1 MKRQF
6 ALIPAYKPNEN
17 LISFIQSLETRGLE
31 VVVVNDGSGEDH
43 LPLFHKIQEQSL
55 ATVIHLEK
63 NQGKGAALK
72 AGLSYLNTVNDDFQ
86 VITLDADGQHSLQ
99 DALFLLQKSLENE
112 GSLLLGS
119 RAQSKDSPLRSRIGN
134 YITKKVFSLTTGVR
148 VEDTQT
154 GMRAFS
160 KQLIPKLLKI
170 QGNRYEYEMNML
182 LDFAKEG
189 IPIQE
194 YPIETIYINDNEESH
209 FDTVKDSIRIY
220 SQILKFISSSLLSF
234 CIDFLLYTLS
244 LSLSGSILFSNAF
257 ARLISLHC
265 NFFMNKNYVF
275 QNASESTK
283 REHLKEYLSY
293 LGLALSLFAMNT
305 LLLSAV
311 VEVLGVNA
319 YLAKII
325 TEILL
330 FILSYFV
337 QKHLIF
343 SKQEKKQTLRRN
355 VHHKEG
361 RNPLKRLN
369 TKKAGLL
376 YGLVLFSY
384 TSYALLDTFVIP
396 HPMKTVLAESANIEA
411 TSGIKESIEA
421 KINEKLG
428 LSESAETSLTENTNG
443 NSSYS
448 TGQSTSEAEN
458 SSGSAGSSSE
468 ANDTSENSA
477 NTGGST
483 NLTASSTVEGGTVIG
498 SYSDSNVSIT
508 LKEYREYDSAIYVA
522 DVTVSDVSYLKTAL
536 ASNTYGRNITDTTS
550 DMASEN
556 NAILAINGDYYGA
569 RQSGYVIRNGN
580 LYRNSSGNRDA
591 LAIMKNGEFEFVT
604 EGETSAET
612 LLENGA
618 LQVFSFGPV
627 LLEDGS
633 ISVTENDEV
642 GMAMASNPRTAIG
655 YLGKNHYV
663 FVVSDGRTSESAGLS
678 LYELAS
684 FMKNLG
690 VVDAYNLDGGGSSTM
705 VFKGE
710 VINTPTTNGHSTQER
725 AVSDILYIGGKQS

>member
-31 VVVVNDGSGEDH
+31 VVVVNDGSGEDY

-86 VITLDADGQHSLQ
+86 VITLDADGQHSIQ
-99 DALFLLQKSLENE
+99 DALFLLQRSLENE

-134 YITKKVFSLTTGVR
+134 YITKKVFSLTTGVK

-189 IPIQE
+189 IPIRE

-234 CIDFLLYTLS
+234 CIDFLLYTAS
-244 LSLSGSILFSNAF
+244 FALSGSILFSNTF

-265 NFFMNKNYVF
+265 NFFMNQNYVF
-275 QNASESTK
+275 QNTSEGTK

-293 LGLALSLFAMNT
+293 LGLALSLFAMNS

-343 SKQEKKQTLRRN
+343 SKQEN
-355 VHHKEG
+355 VPFHAENTTRTNENAPFHKENIPF
-361 RNPLKRLN
+361 RNE
-369 TKKAGLL
+369 
-376 YGLVLFSY
+376 Y
-384 TSYALLDTFVIP
+384 TA
-396 HPMKTVLAESANIEA
+396 
-411 TSGIKESIEA
+411 
-421 KINEKLG
+421 
-428 LSESAETSLTENTNG
+428 
-443 NSSYS
+443 
-448 TGQSTSEAEN
+448 
-458 SSGSAGSSSE
+458 
-468 ANDTSENSA
+468 
-477 NTGGST
+477 
-483 NLTASSTVEGGTVIG
+483 
-498 SYSDSNVSIT
+498 
-508 LKEYREYDSAIYVA
+508 
-522 DVTVSDVSYLKTAL
+522 
-536 ASNTYGRNITDTTS
+536 
-550 DMASEN
+550 
-556 NAILAINGDYYGA
+556 
-569 RQSGYVIRNGN
+569 
-580 LYRNSSGNRDA
+580 
-591 LAIMKNGEFEFVT
+591 
-604 EGETSAET
+604 
-612 LLENGA
+612 
-618 LQVFSFGPV
+618 
-627 LLEDGS
+627 
-633 ISVTENDEV
+633 
-642 GMAMASNPRTAIG
+642 
-655 YLGKNHYV
+655 
-663 FVVSDGRTSESAGLS
+663 
-678 LYELAS
+678 
-684 FMKNLG
+684 
-690 VVDAYNLDGGGSSTM
+690 
-705 VFKGE
+705 
-710 VINTPTTNGHSTQER
+710 
-725 AVSDILYIGGKQS
+725 

>member
-17 LISFIQSLETRGLE
+17 LISFIQSLEARGLR
-31 VVVVNDGSGEDH
+31 VVVVNDGSGEDY

-55 ATVIHLEK
+55 AKVIHLEK

-72 AGLSYLNTVNDDFQ
+72 AGLSYLNTINDDFQ
-86 VITLDADGQHSLQ
+86 VITLDADGQHSIQ

-134 YITKKVFSLTTGVR
+134 YLTKKVFSLTTGVK

-293 LGLALSLFAMNT
+293 LGLALSLFAINT

-319 YLAKII
+319 YLAKIV

-343 SKQEKKQTLRRN
+343 SKQEN
-355 VHHKEG
+355 APFH
-361 RNPLKRLN
+361 
-369 TKKAGLL
+369 
-376 YGLVLFSY
+376 S
-384 TSYALLDTFVIP
+384 
-396 HPMKTVLAESANIEA
+396 
-411 TSGIKESIEA
+411 
-421 KINEKLG
+421 
-428 LSESAETSLTENTNG
+428 ENTTRAN
-443 NSSYS
+443 
-448 TGQSTSEAEN
+448 EN
-458 SSGSAGSSSE
+458 APFH
-468 ANDTSENSA
+468 NENIPFR
-477 NTGGST
+477 NEY
-483 NLTASSTVEGGTVIG
+483 TA
-498 SYSDSNVSIT
+498 
-508 LKEYREYDSAIYVA
+508 
-522 DVTVSDVSYLKTAL
+522 
-536 ASNTYGRNITDTTS
+536 
-550 DMASEN
+550 
-556 NAILAINGDYYGA
+556 
-569 RQSGYVIRNGN
+569 
-580 LYRNSSGNRDA
+580 
-591 LAIMKNGEFEFVT
+591 
-604 EGETSAET
+604 
-612 LLENGA
+612 
-618 LQVFSFGPV
+618 
-627 LLEDGS
+627 
-633 ISVTENDEV
+633 
-642 GMAMASNPRTAIG
+642 
-655 YLGKNHYV
+655 
-663 FVVSDGRTSESAGLS
+663 
-678 LYELAS
+678 
-684 FMKNLG
+684 
-690 VVDAYNLDGGGSSTM
+690 
-705 VFKGE
+705 
-710 VINTPTTNGHSTQER
+710 
-725 AVSDILYIGGKQS
+725 

>member
-31 VVVVNDGSGEDH
+31 VVVVNDGSGEDY
-43 LPLFHKIQEQSL
+43 LPLFHKIQEQTL

-72 AGLSYLNTVNDDFQ
+72 AGLAYLNTVNDDFQ

-119 RAQSKDSPLRSRIGN
+119 RMQSKDSPLRSRIGN
-134 YITKKVFSLTTGVR
+134 YITKKVFFLTTGVK

-182 LDFAKEG
+182 LDFAKQG
-189 IPIQE
+189 IPIKE
-194 YPIETIYINDNEESH
+194 YPIETIYINDNEGSH

-234 CIDFLLYTLS
+234 CIDFLLYTVS
-244 LSLSGSILFSNAF
+244 FSLSGSILFSNAF

-275 QNASESTK
+275 QNASERTEKENTAWKEIVEETGNETANAEKTDQTEAIK

-343 SKQEKKQTLRRN
+343 SKQEN
-355 VHHKEG
+355 VPFHNK
-361 RNPLKRLN
+361 N
-369 TKKAGLL
+369 T
-376 YGLVLFSY
+376 
-384 TSYALLDTFVIP
+384 TR
-396 HPMKTVLAESANIEA
+396 ANENVPFHA
-411 TSGIKESIEA
+411 
-421 KINEKLG
+421 
-428 LSESAETSLTENTNG
+428 ENTTRAN
-443 NSSYS
+443 
-448 TGQSTSEAEN
+448 EN
-458 SSGSAGSSSE
+458 APFH
-468 ANDTSENSA
+468 NENIPFR
-477 NTGGST
+477 NEY
-483 NLTASSTVEGGTVIG
+483 TA
-498 SYSDSNVSIT
+498 
-508 LKEYREYDSAIYVA
+508 
-522 DVTVSDVSYLKTAL
+522 
-536 ASNTYGRNITDTTS
+536 
-550 DMASEN
+550 
-556 NAILAINGDYYGA
+556 
-569 RQSGYVIRNGN
+569 
-580 LYRNSSGNRDA
+580 
-591 LAIMKNGEFEFVT
+591 
-604 EGETSAET
+604 
-612 LLENGA
+612 
-618 LQVFSFGPV
+618 
-627 LLEDGS
+627 
-633 ISVTENDEV
+633 
-642 GMAMASNPRTAIG
+642 
-655 YLGKNHYV
+655 
-663 FVVSDGRTSESAGLS
+663 
-678 LYELAS
+678 
-684 FMKNLG
+684 
-690 VVDAYNLDGGGSSTM
+690 
-705 VFKGE
+705 
-710 VINTPTTNGHSTQER
+710 
-725 AVSDILYIGGKQS
+725 

>member
-17 LISFIQSLETRGLE
+17 LISFIQSLEARGLE
-31 VVVVNDGSGEDH
+31 VVVVNDGSGEDY

-134 YITKKVFSLTTGVR
+134 YITKKVFSLTTGVK

-189 IPIQE
+189 IPIRE

-209 FDTVKDSIRIY
+209 FDTVKDSVRIY

-234 CIDFLLYTLS
+234 CIDFLLYTASFS
-244 LSLSGSILFSNAF
+244 LIGSILFSNAF

-265 NFFMNKNYVF
+265 NFFMNQNYVF
-275 QNASESTK
+275 QNASEGTK

-343 SKQEKKQTLRRN
+343 SKKENVPFHTESTTHANENAPFHNENIPFRN
-355 VHHKEG
+355 E
-361 RNPLKRLN
+361 
-369 TKKAGLL
+369 
-376 YGLVLFSY
+376 Y
-384 TSYALLDTFVIP
+384 TT
-396 HPMKTVLAESANIEA
+396 
-411 TSGIKESIEA
+411 
-421 KINEKLG
+421 
-428 LSESAETSLTENTNG
+428 
-443 NSSYS
+443 
-448 TGQSTSEAEN
+448 
-458 SSGSAGSSSE
+458 
-468 ANDTSENSA
+468 
-477 NTGGST
+477 
-483 NLTASSTVEGGTVIG
+483 
-498 SYSDSNVSIT
+498 
-508 LKEYREYDSAIYVA
+508 
-522 DVTVSDVSYLKTAL
+522 
-536 ASNTYGRNITDTTS
+536 
-550 DMASEN
+550 
-556 NAILAINGDYYGA
+556 
-569 RQSGYVIRNGN
+569 
-580 LYRNSSGNRDA
+580 
-591 LAIMKNGEFEFVT
+591 
-604 EGETSAET
+604 
-612 LLENGA
+612 
-618 LQVFSFGPV
+618 
-627 LLEDGS
+627 
-633 ISVTENDEV
+633 
-642 GMAMASNPRTAIG
+642 
-655 YLGKNHYV
+655 
-663 FVVSDGRTSESAGLS
+663 
-678 LYELAS
+678 
-684 FMKNLG
+684 
-690 VVDAYNLDGGGSSTM
+690 
-705 VFKGE
+705 
-710 VINTPTTNGHSTQER
+710 
-725 AVSDILYIGGKQS
+725 

>member
-17 LISFIQSLETRGLE
+17 LISFIQSLEARGLR
-31 VVVVNDGSGEDH
+31 VVVVNDGSGEDY

-55 ATVIHLEK
+55 AKVIHLEK

-72 AGLSYLNTVNDDFQ
+72 AGLAYLNTVNDDFQ

-119 RAQSKDSPLRSRIGN
+119 RMQSKDSPLRSRIGN
-134 YITKKVFSLTTGVR
+134 YITKKVFFLTTGVK

-182 LDFAKEG
+182 LDFAKQG
-189 IPIQE
+189 IPIKE
-194 YPIETIYINDNEESH
+194 YPIETIYINDNEGSH

-220 SQILKFISSSLLSF
+220 SQILKFTSSSLLSF

-244 LSLSGSILFSNAF
+244 FALSGNIFFSNAF

-275 QNASESTK
+275 QNASERTEKENTAWKEIVEETGNETANAEKTDQTEAIK

-343 SKQEKKQTLRRN
+343 SKQEN
-355 VHHKEG
+355 VPFHNK
-361 RNPLKRLN
+361 N
-369 TKKAGLL
+369 T
-376 YGLVLFSY
+376 
-384 TSYALLDTFVIP
+384 TR
-396 HPMKTVLAESANIEA
+396 ANENVPFHA
-411 TSGIKESIEA
+411 
-421 KINEKLG
+421 
-428 LSESAETSLTENTNG
+428 ENTTRAN
-443 NSSYS
+443 
-448 TGQSTSEAEN
+448 EN
-458 SSGSAGSSSE
+458 APFH
-468 ANDTSENSA
+468 NENIPFR
-477 NTGGST
+477 NEY
-483 NLTASSTVEGGTVIG
+483 TA
-498 SYSDSNVSIT
+498 
-508 LKEYREYDSAIYVA
+508 
-522 DVTVSDVSYLKTAL
+522 
-536 ASNTYGRNITDTTS
+536 
-550 DMASEN
+550 
-556 NAILAINGDYYGA
+556 
-569 RQSGYVIRNGN
+569 
-580 LYRNSSGNRDA
+580 
-591 LAIMKNGEFEFVT
+591 
-604 EGETSAET
+604 
-612 LLENGA
+612 
-618 LQVFSFGPV
+618 
-627 LLEDGS
+627 
-633 ISVTENDEV
+633 
-642 GMAMASNPRTAIG
+642 
-655 YLGKNHYV
+655 
-663 FVVSDGRTSESAGLS
+663 
-678 LYELAS
+678 
-684 FMKNLG
+684 
-690 VVDAYNLDGGGSSTM
+690 
-705 VFKGE
+705 
-710 VINTPTTNGHSTQER
+710 
-725 AVSDILYIGGKQS
+725 

>member
-31 VVVVNDGSGEDH
+31 VVVMNDGSGEDY

-134 YITKKVFSLTTGVR
+134 YLTKKVFSLTTGVK

-182 LDFAKEG
+182 LDFAKQG
-189 IPIQE
+189 IPIKE
-194 YPIETIYINDNEESH
+194 YPIETIYINDNEGSH

-234 CIDFLLYTLS
+234 CIDFLLYTVS
-244 LSLSGSILFSNAF
+244 FSLSGSILFSNAF

-265 NFFMNKNYVF
+265 NFFMNQNYVF
-275 QNASESTK
+275 QNASERTEKENPAWKERAEETGNETVNAEKTDQTEAIK
-283 REHLKEYLSY
+283 RENLKEYLSY

-311 VEVLGVNA
+311 VEVLGMNA

-343 SKQEKKQTLRRN
+343 SKQEN
-355 VHHKEG
+355 VPFH
-361 RNPLKRLN
+361 
-369 TKKAGLL
+369 
-376 YGLVLFSY
+376 
-384 TSYALLDTFVIP
+384 
-396 HPMKTVLAESANIEA
+396 
-411 TSGIKESIEA
+411 
-421 KINEKLG
+421 
-428 LSESAETSLTENTNG
+428 TENTTRAN
-443 NSSYS
+443 
-448 TGQSTSEAEN
+448 EN
-458 SSGSAGSSSE
+458 VPFHNKNTTR
-468 ANDTSENSA
+468 ANENA
-477 NTGGST
+477 P
-483 NLTASSTVEGGTVIG
+483 
-498 SYSDSNVSIT
+498 
-508 LKEYREYDSAIYVA
+508 
-522 DVTVSDVSYLKTAL
+522 
-536 ASNTYGRNITDTTS
+536 
-550 DMASEN
+550 
-556 NAILAINGDYYGA
+556 
-569 RQSGYVIRNGN
+569 
-580 LYRNSSGNRDA
+580 
-591 LAIMKNGEFEFVT
+591 FH
-604 EGETSAET
+604 
-612 LLENGA
+612 
-618 LQVFSFGPV
+618 
-627 LLEDGS
+627 
-633 ISVTENDEV
+633 TENIPFRNEY
-642 GMAMASNPRTAIG
+642 TA
-655 YLGKNHYV
+655 
-663 FVVSDGRTSESAGLS
+663 
-678 LYELAS
+678 
-684 FMKNLG
+684 
-690 VVDAYNLDGGGSSTM
+690 
-705 VFKGE
+705 
-710 VINTPTTNGHSTQER
+710 
-725 AVSDILYIGGKQS
+725 

>member
-17 LISFIQSLETRGLE
+17 LISFIQSLEARGLE
-31 VVVVNDGSGEDH
+31 VVVVNDGSGEDY

-55 ATVIHLEK
+55 AKVIHLEK
-63 NQGKGAALK
+63 NQEKGAALK
-72 AGLSYLNTVNDDFQ
+72 AGLSYLNTINDDFQ

-194 YPIETIYINDNEESH
+194 YPIETIYINDNAESH

-244 LSLSGSILFSNAF
+244 FALSGSILFSNAF

-275 QNASESTK
+275 QNTSERTGKENPAWKEIAEETENVTAKGEIAEETESVTAKGEKVERTEAIK

-293 LGLALSLFAMNT
+293 LGLALSLFAINT
-305 LLLSAV
+305 LLLSAIA
-311 VEVLGVNA
+311 EVLGVNA

-343 SKQEKKQTLRRN
+343 SKQEN
-355 VHHKEG
+355 VPFH
-361 RNPLKRLN
+361 
-369 TKKAGLL
+369 
-376 YGLVLFSY
+376 
-384 TSYALLDTFVIP
+384 
-396 HPMKTVLAESANIEA
+396 
-411 TSGIKESIEA
+411 
-421 KINEKLG
+421 
-428 LSESAETSLTENTNG
+428 TENMTHAN
-443 NSSYS
+443 
-448 TGQSTSEAEN
+448 EN
-458 SSGSAGSSSE
+458 APFQKE
-468 ANDTSENSA
+468 C
-477 NTGGST
+477 
-483 NLTASSTVEGGTVIG
+483 TV
-498 SYSDSNVSIT
+498 
-508 LKEYREYDSAIYVA
+508 
-522 DVTVSDVSYLKTAL
+522 
-536 ASNTYGRNITDTTS
+536 
-550 DMASEN
+550 
-556 NAILAINGDYYGA
+556 
-569 RQSGYVIRNGN
+569 
-580 LYRNSSGNRDA
+580 
-591 LAIMKNGEFEFVT
+591 
-604 EGETSAET
+604 
-612 LLENGA
+612 
-618 LQVFSFGPV
+618 
-627 LLEDGS
+627 
-633 ISVTENDEV
+633 
-642 GMAMASNPRTAIG
+642 
-655 YLGKNHYV
+655 
-663 FVVSDGRTSESAGLS
+663 
-678 LYELAS
+678 
-684 FMKNLG
+684 
-690 VVDAYNLDGGGSSTM
+690 
-705 VFKGE
+705 
-710 VINTPTTNGHSTQER
+710 
-725 AVSDILYIGGKQS
+725 

>member
-17 LISFIQSLETRGLE
+17 LISFIQSLETRGFE
-31 VVVVNDGSGEDH
+31 VVVVNDGSGEDY

-72 AGLSYLNTVNDDFQ
+72 AGLSYLNTINDDFQ

-119 RAQSKDSPLRSRIGN
+119 RAQSKNSPLRSRIGN

-189 IPIQE
+189 IPIRE

-275 QNASESTK
+275 HNASESTK

-293 LGLALSLFAMNT
+293 LGLALSLFAINT

-343 SKQEKKQTLRRN
+343 SKQEN
-355 VHHKEG
+355 APFH
-361 RNPLKRLN
+361 
-369 TKKAGLL
+369 
-376 YGLVLFSY
+376 S
-384 TSYALLDTFVIP
+384 
-396 HPMKTVLAESANIEA
+396 
-411 TSGIKESIEA
+411 
-421 KINEKLG
+421 
-428 LSESAETSLTENTNG
+428 ENTTRAN
-443 NSSYS
+443 
-448 TGQSTSEAEN
+448 EN
-458 SSGSAGSSSE
+458 APFH
-468 ANDTSENSA
+468 NENIPFR
-477 NTGGST
+477 NEY
-483 NLTASSTVEGGTVIG
+483 TA
-498 SYSDSNVSIT
+498 
-508 LKEYREYDSAIYVA
+508 
-522 DVTVSDVSYLKTAL
+522 
-536 ASNTYGRNITDTTS
+536 
-550 DMASEN
+550 
-556 NAILAINGDYYGA
+556 
-569 RQSGYVIRNGN
+569 
-580 LYRNSSGNRDA
+580 
-591 LAIMKNGEFEFVT
+591 
-604 EGETSAET
+604 
-612 LLENGA
+612 
-618 LQVFSFGPV
+618 
-627 LLEDGS
+627 
-633 ISVTENDEV
+633 
-642 GMAMASNPRTAIG
+642 
-655 YLGKNHYV
+655 
-663 FVVSDGRTSESAGLS
+663 
-678 LYELAS
+678 
-684 FMKNLG
+684 
-690 VVDAYNLDGGGSSTM
+690 
-705 VFKGE
+705 
-710 VINTPTTNGHSTQER
+710 
-725 AVSDILYIGGKQS
+725 

>member
-31 VVVVNDGSGEDH
+31 VVVVNDGSGEDY
-43 LPLFHKIQEQSL
+43 LPLFRKIQEQSL
-55 ATVIHLEK
+55 AKVIHLEK

-72 AGLSYLNTVNDDFQ
+72 AGLSYLNTINDDFQ

-134 YITKKVFSLTTGVR
+134 YLTKKVFSLTTGVK

-182 LDFAKEG
+182 LDFAKQG
-189 IPIQE
+189 IPIKE
-194 YPIETIYINDNEESH
+194 YPIETIYINDNEGSH

-234 CIDFLLYTLS
+234 CIDFLLYTVS
-244 LSLSGSILFSNAF
+244 FALSGSILFSNAF

-275 QNASESTK
+275 QNASEGTK

-330 FILSYFV
+330 FVLSYFV

-343 SKQEKKQTLRRN
+343 SKQEN
-355 VHHKEG
+355 APFH
-361 RNPLKRLN
+361 
-369 TKKAGLL
+369 
-376 YGLVLFSY
+376 S
-384 TSYALLDTFVIP
+384 
-396 HPMKTVLAESANIEA
+396 
-411 TSGIKESIEA
+411 
-421 KINEKLG
+421 
-428 LSESAETSLTENTNG
+428 ENTTCAN
-443 NSSYS
+443 
-448 TGQSTSEAEN
+448 EN
-458 SSGSAGSSSE
+458 
-468 ANDTSENSA
+468 TPFHSENIPFR
-477 NTGGST
+477 NEY
-483 NLTASSTVEGGTVIG
+483 TA
-498 SYSDSNVSIT
+498 
-508 LKEYREYDSAIYVA
+508 
-522 DVTVSDVSYLKTAL
+522 
-536 ASNTYGRNITDTTS
+536 
-550 DMASEN
+550 
-556 NAILAINGDYYGA
+556 
-569 RQSGYVIRNGN
+569 
-580 LYRNSSGNRDA
+580 
-591 LAIMKNGEFEFVT
+591 
-604 EGETSAET
+604 
-612 LLENGA
+612 
-618 LQVFSFGPV
+618 
-627 LLEDGS
+627 
-633 ISVTENDEV
+633 
-642 GMAMASNPRTAIG
+642 
-655 YLGKNHYV
+655 
-663 FVVSDGRTSESAGLS
+663 
-678 LYELAS
+678 
-684 FMKNLG
+684 
-690 VVDAYNLDGGGSSTM
+690 
-705 VFKGE
+705 
-710 VINTPTTNGHSTQER
+710 
-725 AVSDILYIGGKQS
+725 

>member
-6 ALIPAYKPNEN
+6 ALIPAYKPNKN

-31 VVVVNDGSGEDH
+31 VVVVNDGSGEDY

-72 AGLSYLNTVNDDFQ
+72 AGLSYLNTINDDFQ
-86 VITLDADGQHSLQ
+86 VITLDADGQHSIQ
-99 DALFLLQKSLENE
+99 DALFLLQRFLENE

-119 RAQSKDSPLRSRIGN
+119 RAQSKNSPLRSRIGN
-134 YITKKVFSLTTGVR
+134 YITKKVFSLTTGVK

-189 IPIQE
+189 IPIRE

-265 NFFMNKNYVF
+265 NFFMNQNYVF
-275 QNASESTK
+275 QNASEGTK

-343 SKQEKKQTLRRN
+343 SKQEN
-355 VHHKEG
+355 VPFH
-361 RNPLKRLN
+361 
-369 TKKAGLL
+369 
-376 YGLVLFSY
+376 
-384 TSYALLDTFVIP
+384 
-396 HPMKTVLAESANIEA
+396 
-411 TSGIKESIEA
+411 
-421 KINEKLG
+421 
-428 LSESAETSLTENTNG
+428 TENTTHAN
-443 NSSYS
+443 
-448 TGQSTSEAEN
+448 EN
-458 SSGSAGSSSE
+458 APFH
-468 ANDTSENSA
+468 NENIPFR
-477 NTGGST
+477 NEY
-483 NLTASSTVEGGTVIG
+483 TA
-498 SYSDSNVSIT
+498 
-508 LKEYREYDSAIYVA
+508 
-522 DVTVSDVSYLKTAL
+522 
-536 ASNTYGRNITDTTS
+536 
-550 DMASEN
+550 
-556 NAILAINGDYYGA
+556 
-569 RQSGYVIRNGN
+569 
-580 LYRNSSGNRDA
+580 
-591 LAIMKNGEFEFVT
+591 
-604 EGETSAET
+604 
-612 LLENGA
+612 
-618 LQVFSFGPV
+618 
-627 LLEDGS
+627 
-633 ISVTENDEV
+633 
-642 GMAMASNPRTAIG
+642 
-655 YLGKNHYV
+655 
-663 FVVSDGRTSESAGLS
+663 
-678 LYELAS
+678 
-684 FMKNLG
+684 
-690 VVDAYNLDGGGSSTM
+690 
-705 VFKGE
+705 
-710 VINTPTTNGHSTQER
+710 
-725 AVSDILYIGGKQS
+725 

>member
-31 VVVVNDGSGEDH
+31 VVVVNDGSGEDY

-72 AGLSYLNTVNDDFQ
+72 AGLSYLNTINDDFQ
-86 VITLDADGQHSLQ
+86 VITLDADGQHSIQ
-99 DALFLLQKSLENE
+99 DALFLLQRSLENE

-134 YITKKVFSLTTGVR
+134 YLTKKVFSLTTGVN

-182 LDFAKEG
+182 LDFAKQG
-189 IPIQE
+189 ISIKE

-220 SQILKFISSSLLSF
+220 SQIFKFISSSLLSF

-244 LSLSGSILFSNAF
+244 FALSGKLVFSNAF
-257 ARLISLHC
+257 ARLIC

-275 QNASESTK
+275 QNTSERTGKENPAWKEIAEETESVTAKGEKVERTEAIK

-293 LGLALSLFAMNT
+293 LGLALSLFAINT

-343 SKQEKKQTLRRN
+343 SKQEN
-355 VHHKEG
+355 VPFH
-361 RNPLKRLN
+361 
-369 TKKAGLL
+369 
-376 YGLVLFSY
+376 
-384 TSYALLDTFVIP
+384 
-396 HPMKTVLAESANIEA
+396 
-411 TSGIKESIEA
+411 
-421 KINEKLG
+421 
-428 LSESAETSLTENTNG
+428 TENTTHAN
-443 NSSYS
+443 
-448 TGQSTSEAEN
+448 EN
-458 SSGSAGSSSE
+458 APFH
-468 ANDTSENSA
+468 NENIPFR
-477 NTGGST
+477 NEY
-483 NLTASSTVEGGTVIG
+483 TA
-498 SYSDSNVSIT
+498 
-508 LKEYREYDSAIYVA
+508 
-522 DVTVSDVSYLKTAL
+522 
-536 ASNTYGRNITDTTS
+536 
-550 DMASEN
+550 
-556 NAILAINGDYYGA
+556 
-569 RQSGYVIRNGN
+569 
-580 LYRNSSGNRDA
+580 
-591 LAIMKNGEFEFVT
+591 
-604 EGETSAET
+604 
-612 LLENGA
+612 
-618 LQVFSFGPV
+618 
-627 LLEDGS
+627 
-633 ISVTENDEV
+633 
-642 GMAMASNPRTAIG
+642 
-655 YLGKNHYV
+655 
-663 FVVSDGRTSESAGLS
+663 
-678 LYELAS
+678 
-684 FMKNLG
+684 
-690 VVDAYNLDGGGSSTM
+690 
-705 VFKGE
+705 
-710 VINTPTTNGHSTQER
+710 
-725 AVSDILYIGGKQS
+725 

>member
-17 LISFIQSLETRGLE
+17 LISFIQSLETRGFE
-31 VVVVNDGSGEDH
+31 VVVVNDGSGEDY

-72 AGLSYLNTVNDDFQ
+72 AGLSYLNTINDDFQ

-119 RAQSKDSPLRSRIGN
+119 RAQSKNSPLRSRIGN

-275 QNASESTK
+275 HNASESTK

-293 LGLALSLFAMNT
+293 LGLALSLFAINT

-343 SKQEKKQTLRRN
+343 SKQEN
-355 VHHKEG
+355 APFH
-361 RNPLKRLN
+361 
-369 TKKAGLL
+369 
-376 YGLVLFSY
+376 S
-384 TSYALLDTFVIP
+384 
-396 HPMKTVLAESANIEA
+396 
-411 TSGIKESIEA
+411 
-421 KINEKLG
+421 
-428 LSESAETSLTENTNG
+428 ENTTRAN
-443 NSSYS
+443 
-448 TGQSTSEAEN
+448 EN
-458 SSGSAGSSSE
+458 APFH
-468 ANDTSENSA
+468 NENIPFR
-477 NTGGST
+477 NEY
-483 NLTASSTVEGGTVIG
+483 TA
-498 SYSDSNVSIT
+498 
-508 LKEYREYDSAIYVA
+508 
-522 DVTVSDVSYLKTAL
+522 
-536 ASNTYGRNITDTTS
+536 
-550 DMASEN
+550 
-556 NAILAINGDYYGA
+556 
-569 RQSGYVIRNGN
+569 
-580 LYRNSSGNRDA
+580 
-591 LAIMKNGEFEFVT
+591 
-604 EGETSAET
+604 
-612 LLENGA
+612 
-618 LQVFSFGPV
+618 
-627 LLEDGS
+627 
-633 ISVTENDEV
+633 
-642 GMAMASNPRTAIG
+642 
-655 YLGKNHYV
+655 
-663 FVVSDGRTSESAGLS
+663 
-678 LYELAS
+678 
-684 FMKNLG
+684 
-690 VVDAYNLDGGGSSTM
+690 
-705 VFKGE
+705 
-710 VINTPTTNGHSTQER
+710 
-725 AVSDILYIGGKQS
+725 